1 MTAIWGLGPT
11 FPTKIVSYFLA
22 QETGDWFSHFI
33 EVPVL
38 YRSRETVGD
47 TGCEL
52 FVDYIQRKAV
62 YLASGD
68 NSVCAVPRNPWDVK
82 SGFILTGDRIRLI
95 GAVLHG
101 SNPKSNRSVA
111 LKSVQRMAIE
121 GRMSYE
127 IGVIVCHKLL
137 SFCPSIFDH
146 CSFRRLANHV
156 LLISC
161 HNSKDYQVRT
171 DLGNGKPDLS
181 LPYVSALFFEL
192 SDTSVWE
199 GAPLRWPPKGW

>member
-1 MTAIWGLGPT
+1 MTAMWGLGPT

-82 SGFILTGDRIRLI
+82 SGFILTGIVSDWLARCCMAVIRNLI
-95 GAVLHG
+95 GRLHWSRSSGWRLKAGWVMKLGSLCVTNCFLFVL
-101 SNPKSNRSVA
+101 RSLITVHFVD
-111 LKSVQRMAIE
+111 LPT
-121 GRMSYE
+121 MSFWFP
-127 IGVIVCHKLL
+127 VTT
-137 SFCPSIFDH
+137 
-146 CSFRRLANHV
+146 RR
-156 LLISC
+156 IT
-161 HNSKDYQVRT
+161 K
-171 DLGNGKPDLS
+171 
-181 LPYVSALFFEL
+181 
-192 SDTSVWE
+192 
-199 GAPLRWPPKGW
+199 